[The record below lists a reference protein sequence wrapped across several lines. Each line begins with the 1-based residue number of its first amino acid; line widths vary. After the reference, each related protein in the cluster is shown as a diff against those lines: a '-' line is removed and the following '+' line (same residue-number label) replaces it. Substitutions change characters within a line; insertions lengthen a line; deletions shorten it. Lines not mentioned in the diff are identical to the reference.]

1 MQVLTCEKKVCW
13 VSALSDSIIHCI
25 SELGGMP
32 DTKAPNDQE
41 VLFESVALGFI
52 LYIIFFS
59 FLQLQQ
65 GQQHHRRWNY
75 QMECILL
82 RRKGVYR

>member
-1 MQVLTCEKKVCW
+1 MRVLTCEQKVCW

-41 VLFESVALGFI
+41 VLFESVGLFFNI
-52 LYIIFFS
+52 FFFS